1 MRKDGIMKNTAM
13 ARRLVAGMT
22 LAIAAT
28 AGAMPTKQEL
38 AEAQAFVQ
46 DLTADDM
53 RALKAKE
60 KKPGDVAAAHLALAD
75 KAETEAGKY
84 LLLQGAF
91 RLYARGGDYDSAA
104 AVLQRMRTE
113 ISDIPP
119 EVVIEI
125 VNKEMSRVAS
135 EKAPKVLAI
144 FRDAQR
150 TLKYRKL
157 IVSLEREA
165 KAKPTDTSIRRR
177 IAECHAHLGDW
188 AKALPIFAK
197 LGDAAAKYE
206 LDPASAKGLDAL
218 KAADFWWNYKAAD
231 TDTFKAHAASL
242 YRAAVDGGAA
252 TGLRREM
259 AVKRIAEVESS
270 GIAVAATAPATA
282 SGTSTPK
289 PVPTSDKQ
297 PAATIA
303 STPKASAPVTVKGG
317 PWTLPKTFATPLERS
332 LDLGGGVQ
340 MPFCACPAGSF
351 TMMDHKVTITRPF
364 WISKTVVSL
373 NQLAVSSASA
383 NYLRSVDNGG
393 SLDKFRK
400 QFANR
405 FSTIVAPMEVV
416 SNYAKEF
423 TRKYR
428 GVLPPGY
435 VFRLPTEAEMY
446 YAYYAGM
453 DEDVVVM
460 PSSDDVMTNTGEAL
474 SELGW
479 IPKTNVWDWKS
490 IPRGYGRLA
499 TLPDANAFGV
509 VPWSDR
515 LSSSWI
521 LDTKNFDANKNTYSG
536 RASKDIVI
544 GKEGIK
550 SVMNYATEEID
561 PLRTGNHYAEVFVHP
576 ANPRRRFVKGHIAY
590 FLIVIGPDLESEKK
604 AAGK

>member
-1 MRKDGIMKNTAM
+1 MKNTAM

-38 AEAQAFVQ
+38 AEALPFVQ

-60 KKPGDVAAAHLALAD
+60 KESGAVAAAHLALAD

-104 AVLQRMRTE
+104 AVLQRIRTE
-113 ISDIPP
+113 ISDLPP
-119 EVVIEI
+119 EVVVEI

-197 LGDAAAKYE
+197 LGDDAAKYE
-206 LDPASAKGLDAL
+206 LDPASAKGFDAL

-259 AVKRIAEVESS
+259 AIKRIAEVESS
-270 GIAVAATAPATA
+270 GIAVAATTPATA
-282 SGTSTPK
+282 SRTSTPK
-289 PVPTSDKQ
+289 PVPPSDKQ

-317 PWTLPKTFATPLERS
+317 PWTLPKDFNTPLERS
-332 LDLGGGVQ
+332 LDLGGSVQ
-340 MPFCACPAGSF
+340 MPFCAIPAGSF
-351 TMMDHKVTITRPF
+351 RMMDHKVTITRPY
-364 WISKTVVSL
+364 WISKTPFTLHQLMSSTFDFLAGKSDKESYVKIAREFKDRPVFERCGGYDKYISEL
-373 NQLAVSSASA
+373 NA
-383 NYLRSVDNGG
+383 
-393 SLDKFRK
+393 KFK
-400 QFANR
+400 
-405 FSTIVAPMEVV
+405 T
-416 SNYAKEF
+416 K
-423 TRKYR
+423 
-428 GVLPPGY
+428 LPPGY
-435 VFRLPTEAEMY
+435 VFRLPTEAEY
-446 YAYYAGM
+446 FYAYNGG
-453 DEDVVVM
+453 EDDDKAAY
-460 PSSDDVMTNTGEAL
+460 PKCDSSVPRTGEAFAK
-474 SELGW
+474 LGW
-479 IPKTNVWDWKS
+479 IPNQDKWEWNS
-490 IPRGYGRLA
+490 IPGPYNYSRLVN
-499 TLPDANAFGV
+499 LPEPNGFGFM
-509 VPWSDR
+509 PWRDWTSR
-515 LSSSWI
+515 IAL
-521 LDTKNFDANKNTYSG
+521 LDSVDCAEANKHV
-536 RASKDIVI
+536 VI
-544 GKEGIK
+544 TGKEK
-550 SVMNYATEEID
+550 TKELMRYAPEETD
-561 PLRTGNHYAEVFVHP
+561 PLRTGHSCVFISGGDIRDSRMIRNDKM
-576 ANPRRRFVKGHIAY
+576 ALAY
-590 FLIVIGPDLESEKK
+590 VVIGPDLKSEKK
-604 AAGK
+604 KARK

>member
-38 AEAQAFVQ
+38 AEALPFVQ

-60 KKPGDVAAAHLALAD
+60 KEPGAVAAAHLALAD

-104 AVLQRMRTE
+104 AVLQRIRTE
-113 ISDIPP
+113 ISDLPP
-119 EVVIEI
+119 EVVVEI

-165 KAKPTDTSIRRR
+165 KARPTDTSIRRR

-197 LGDAAAKYE
+197 LGDDAAKYE

-242 YRAAVDGGAA
+242 YRAAVDGGVA

-259 AVKRIAEVESS
+259 ANKRIAEVESS
-270 GIAVAATAPATA
+270 GIAVAATAPATKGGA
-282 SGTSTPK
+282 PTLAPAPTP
-289 PVPTSDKQ
+289 VKQ

-303 STPKASAPVTVKGG
+303 STPKPSAPVTVKGNG
-317 PWTLPKTFATPLERS
+317 PWTLPKNFNTPLERS

-340 MPFCACPAGSF
+340 MPFCAIPAGSF
-351 TMMDHKVTITRPF
+351 RMMDHKVTITRPY
-364 WISKTVVSL
+364 WISKTPLTINQVIAEGEHDDVSTFKEITKSFKGRTL
-373 NQLAVSSASA
+373 L
-383 NYLRSVDNGG
+383 LNGG
-393 SLDKFRK
+393 EPENIIQRM
-400 QFANR
+400 N
-405 FSTIVAPMEVV
+405 
-416 SNYAKEF
+416 N
-423 TRKYR
+423 KYKSA
-428 GVLPPGY
+428 LPPGY
-435 VFRLPTEAEMY
+435 VFRLPTEGEFVYAFTAGKNDDDFNACPRDDTGTVTQEAFLKRGWAKKSENGKIDIQHPY
-446 YAYYAGM
+446 YQAILV
-453 DEDVVVM
+453 D
-460 PSSDDVMTNTGEAL
+460 L
-474 SELGW
+474 
-479 IPKTNVWDWKS
+479 PK
-490 IPRGYGRLA
+490 
-499 TLPDANAFGV
+499 ANAFGFI
-509 VPWSDR
+509 PWNATK
-515 LSSSWI
+515 I
-521 LDTKNFDANKNTYSG
+521 YVFNVLDKLDVEWKGKMLF
-536 RASKDIVI
+536 RRKDIQTTLR
-544 GKEGIK
+544 
-550 SVMNYATEEID
+550 YADEEVD
-561 PLRTGNHYAEVFVHP
+561 PLREGKYPLFVGSTISSI
-576 ANPRRRFVKGHIAY
+576 RTIAGKAIQRKWGVSC
-590 FLIVIGPDLESEKK
+590 IVIGPDLESEKK